1 MKQIEYKYGRKI
13 IKAGLK
19 YSDRKTIDLRVFP
32 EGDIEITAPFN
43 TEIDVVL
50 EKVKNKSKW
59 IINQQKTFE
68 LYKPYTTERLY
79 VSGETH
85 RYLGR
90 QYKLQVENNRH
101 YKTGVSFSKGLLV
114 VNAKDDADV
123 KKQLR
128 RFYSNRAS
136 IIFDEI
142 LEKILEEFSQFKN
155 YEINL
160 KHRYLT
166 KRWGSCST
174 NGNIL
179 LNTELIKASKSCIE
193 YVLLH
198 ELCHL
203 KHANH
208 SKAFYGMLNSLMP
221 EWEKL
226 KLKLEKDLS

>member
-1 MKQIEYKYGRKI
+1 MEQIMYKYGKKTI
-13 IKAGLK
+13 EADVK
-19 YSDRKTIDLRVFP
+19 YSNRKTIDLRVFP
-32 EGDIEITAPFN
+32 EGNVEITAPLE
-43 TEIDVVL
+43 TEISL
-50 EKVKNKSKW
+50 ILSKVKTKSKW
-59 IINQQKTFE
+59 IIDQQKSFE
-68 LYKPYTTERLY
+68 LYKPYTTKRLY

-90 QYKLQVENNRH
+90 QYKLQVEDNVH
-101 YKTGVSFSKGLLV
+101 HKTGVSFSKGLLV
-114 VNAKDDADV
+114 VNAKNEADV
-123 KKQLR
+123 EKQLR
-128 RFYSNRAS
+128 KFYSNRAS
-136 IIFDEI
+136 IIFNEI

-155 YEINL
+155 YEISL
-160 KHRYLT
+160 KHRFLT

-208 SKAFYGMLNSLMP
+208 SKAFYSMLNGLMP